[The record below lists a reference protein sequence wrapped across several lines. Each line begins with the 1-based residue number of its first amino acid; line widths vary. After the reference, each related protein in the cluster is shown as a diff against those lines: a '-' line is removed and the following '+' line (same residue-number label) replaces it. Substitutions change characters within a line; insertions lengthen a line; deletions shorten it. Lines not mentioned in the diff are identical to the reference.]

1 MAKTEERDTLGE
13 PSELADLLG
22 GVLLGQAGILDDRAV
37 QPFKKLVDPDTFAD
51 LTGEWFPNAVHLP
64 KEVRYAVYSAFYA
77 GMLAERGI
85 KPGDDPETA
94 RR

>member
-13 PSELADLLG
+13 LSELADLLDG
-22 GVLLGQAGILDDRAV
+22 AVLGRAGILDDRAV
-37 QPFKKLVDPDTFAD
+37 RPFKKMMDSDTLAD
-51 LTGEWFPNAVHLP
+51 RIGEWFPNAVHLP
-64 KEVRYAVYSAFYA
+64 REALYAVFSAFCA

-85 KPGDDPETA
+85 KPDDDPETA